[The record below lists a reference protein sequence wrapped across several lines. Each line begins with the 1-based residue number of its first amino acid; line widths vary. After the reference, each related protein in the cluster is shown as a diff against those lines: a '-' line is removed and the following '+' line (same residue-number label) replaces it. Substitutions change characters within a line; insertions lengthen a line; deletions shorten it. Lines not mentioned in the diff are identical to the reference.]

1 MKMQGLRAKLMVW
14 GIILSVIPVVILGL
28 MTYFWTARSME
39 EEVNNKTLMQAK
51 SSAQMVDAIISA
63 EAVNMAIHA
72 RSKEVLEAVK
82 EANGGAPGE
91 KAARLTNTM
100 VQWQAVAG
108 DRYEL
113 VVVADRNGVIFAD
126 SGGGRG
132 QGRKHG
138 RS

>member
-82 EANGGAPGE
+82 EANG
-91 KAARLTNTM
+91 
-100 VQWQAVAG
+100 
-108 DRYEL
+108 
-113 VVVADRNGVIFAD
+113 
-126 SGGGRG
+126 
-132 QGRKHG
+132 
-138 RS
+138 